1 MSNNRADVLR
11 AARGILTEH
20 SLADLSMRRL
30 ASEVG
35 VRPNALYWHFPN
47 KQSLLAALADDIL
60 GDIGPTDSAQSWDGR
75 LGAIAVGMRAALLA
89 VPDSA
94 EVVSSAWASGLAT
107 RTVADDLTDVAI
119 SGGLTA
125 RDARGV
131 ATAICQL
138 IIGLTIEEQTRA
150 QMERLGVIGPSGRDF
165 AAEFDD
171 ALGVLLDG
179 ARQRAHVDDARCS

>member
-60 GDIGPTDSAQSWDGR
+60 GDIGPTDSDQSWDGR

>member
-60 GDIGPTDSAQSWDGR
+60 GDIGPTDSDQSWDGR
-75 LGAIAVGMRAALLA
+75 LAAIAVGMRAALLA

>member
-60 GDIGPTDSAQSWDGR
+60 GDIGPTDPDQSWDGR

-94 EVVSSAWASGLAT
+94 EVVSSAWASGLGT

-125 RDARGV
+125 RDACGV